1 MNLTD
6 YPFLAYTGLILENRR
21 FVPKCTTD
29 ANGREFYLGMKADTS
44 TKGFQRWKRNK
55 AWR

>member
-1 MNLTD
+1 MGVNLTD

-29 ANGREFYLGMKADTS
+29 ANGRNS
-44 TKGFQRWKRNK
+44 TW
-55 AWR
+55 A